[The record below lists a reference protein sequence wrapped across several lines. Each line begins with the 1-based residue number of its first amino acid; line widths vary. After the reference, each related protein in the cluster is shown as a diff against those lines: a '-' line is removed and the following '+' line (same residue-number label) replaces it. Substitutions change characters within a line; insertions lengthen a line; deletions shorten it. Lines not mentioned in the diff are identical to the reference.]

1 MDATDT
7 GYGFSMNGI
16 QPIGTI
22 TTGNRY
28 FVKLNKSMNENNT
41 RFNTLNFLFCHNHI
55 NFSIFTIILISLQR
69 ICLYIFLLCK
79 LSDKPKLLIR

>member
-28 FVKLNKSMNENNT
+28 FVKLNKSMNVCILLQKE
-41 RFNTLNFLFCHNHI
+41 FLI
-55 NFSIFTIILISLQR
+55 LWQIKSPDTIIIGRQG
-69 ICLYIFLLCK
+69 
-79 LSDKPKLLIR
+79 

>member
-41 RFNTLNFLFCHNHI
+41 
-55 NFSIFTIILISLQR
+55 
-69 ICLYIFLLCK
+69 CLLYT
-79 LSDKPKLLIR
+79 SDAADE

>member
-41 RFNTLNFLFCHNHI
+41 RFNT
-55 NFSIFTIILISLQR
+55 
-69 ICLYIFLLCK
+69 CLLYT
-79 LSDKPKLLIR
+79 SPSPRDA

>member
-28 FVKLNKSMNENNT
+28 FVKLNRSMNENNT
-41 RFNTLNFLFCHNHI
+41 RFNTLNFFVCHNHI

>member
-41 RFNTLNFLFCHNHI
+41 RFNTLNFFGCHNHI

>member
-41 RFNTLNFLFCHNHI
+41 RFNT
-55 NFSIFTIILISLQR
+55 
-69 ICLYIFLLCK
+69 YIVAKNLPVHF
-79 LSDKPKLLIR
+79 PTV

>member
-22 TTGNRY
+22 TTGN
-28 FVKLNKSMNENNT
+28 K
-41 RFNTLNFLFCHNHI
+41 
-55 NFSIFTIILISLQR
+55 IFRQAEQE
-69 ICLYIFLLCK
+69 YE
-79 LSDKPKLLIR
+79 

>member
-41 RFNTLNFLFCHNHI
+41 RFNTLNFLSVI
-55 NFSIFTIILISLQR
+55 IILIF
-69 ICLYIFLLCK
+69 LYLLLYLYRCK
-79 LSDKPKLLIR
+79 EFACTFSVYVNYQTSQSY

>member
-41 RFNTLNFLFCHNHI
+41 RFNTLNFL
-55 NFSIFTIILISLQR
+55 SVV
-69 ICLYIFLLCK
+69 K
-79 LSDKPKLLIR
+79 

>member
-41 RFNTLNFLFCHNHI
+41 RFNTLNIFVCHNHI
-55 NFSIFTIILISLQR
+55 NFSIFTIM
-69 ICLYIFLLCK
+69 LLD
-79 LSDKPKLLIR
+79 L

>member
-41 RFNTLNFLFCHNHI
+41 RFNTLNFFVCHNHI
-55 NFSIFTIILISLQR
+55 NFSIFTYVLKFSNIILL
-69 ICLYIFLLCK
+69 LFLVL
-79 LSDKPKLLIR
+79 